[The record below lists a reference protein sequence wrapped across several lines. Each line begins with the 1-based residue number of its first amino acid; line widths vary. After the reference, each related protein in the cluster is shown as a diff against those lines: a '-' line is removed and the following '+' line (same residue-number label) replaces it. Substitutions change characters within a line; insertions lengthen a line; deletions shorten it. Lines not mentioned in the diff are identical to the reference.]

1 MARHSKKKREENK
14 ENKQPKKSCADLNR
28 PKRLRQWTNDSML
41 RAMDAVKNGLM
52 GQNRTA
58 LEYGVP
64 CMTLKDRLSGKVVHG
79 TNMGPKPYLTH
90 EEEKELVDFDLLFQN
105 AVRKN

>member
-14 ENKQPKKSCADLNR
+14 ENKRPKKSYSGLNR

-52 GQNRTA
+52 GQNRAA

-64 CMTLKDRLSGKVVHG
+64 CTAFLVRLLRIACLERLY
-79 TNMGPKPYLTH
+79 TERIWAQNLT
-90 EEEKELVDFDLLFQN
+90 
-105 AVRKN
+105 